1 VGLRL
6 DAEADGYRAKHLCAI
21 KDGVLI
27 EVQLRTTTQHR
38 WAELVER
45 FDRDHRLDLKAGRAD
60 AETRRLFV
68 EISELLRLQELGTLS
83 DVDFGKRVTELA
95 RRDAAHGV

>member
-1 VGLRL
+1 VRDQGR
-6 DAEADGYRAKHLCAI
+6 
-21 KDGVLI
+21 VLI

-60 AETRRLFV
+60 AETRGLFV
-68 EISELLRLQELGTLS
+68 EISELLRLQETGALS
-83 DVDFGKRVTELA
+83 DVDFIRRVRALA
-95 RRDAAHGV
+95 RPVSGEGNPA